1 MKEAVEGFQTEIML
15 VFGSISHSLLCV
27 SVAILI
33 LVIYLYRRRRVFA
46 ELTRSL
52 FTHRLLKSLLF
63 FRFFHI
69 ADYFRGTVLDSQIE
83 YIDLEFIMYSYKA
96 GSVYCRDEASFLSN
110 SIRLYI
116 YCLGC
121 YLCLTSRKKITDAA
135 QSPKRCLALVLKA
148 NPKEREVMK
157 SRLDSRWWMGS
168 SIWLPDVTL
177 AFFFYYVGVLSRRF
191 DWQRP
196 SSNPISVGQRDS
208 RTGTN
213 LSLTLSLLNFQK
225 TMDHRWLKSRFNWDS
240 YTDVRTG
247 VK

>member
-1 MKEAVEGFQTEIML
+1 MCRLPFWFSSSIYIGDDECLRNWL
-15 VFGSISHSLLCV
+15 VRCLHIDYWRV
-27 SVAILI
+27 SSFSV
-33 LVIYLYRRRRVFA
+33 
-46 ELTRSL
+46 
-52 FTHRLLKSLLF
+52 
-63 FRFFHI
+63 FFHI
-69 ADYFRGTVLDSQIE
+69 ADYFRGTALDSQIE

-96 GSVYCRDEASFLSN
+96 GSVYCWDEASFLSN
-110 SIRLYI
+110 SIRLYT

-213 LSLTLSLLNFQK
+213 LSLSLSLEFSKNNGPSLAQI
-225 TMDHRWLKSRFNWDS
+225 TL
-240 YTDVRTG
+240 
-247 VK
+247 